1 MTKIKK
7 SVANLLLL
15 LHKPMKTP
23 KVISLSD
30 AMIALLLHRR
40 LKYEILKCH

>member
-7 SVANLLLL
+7 SVANLLLS

-30 AMIALLLHRR
+30 AMIVLIM
-40 LKYEILKCH
+40 KIEI